1 MGIETEEIIGGA
13 DGPTTIFLL
22 DKSKEPTFR
31 QRMQSRIT
39 RIKRYFIAKRI
50 HPGTHSLEELGEYLV
65 SRYGFVEADMSDP
78 QVIEEYEQLR
88 VSLLFEHRPDL
99 VGEPCFPSIDD
110 IEDTEAVLRMMDE
123 ATKKNQEKADSIAR
137 EVFDLDFHKYV
148 KTEKNAENMMDVTI
162 ERNAGYI
169 GDGASGSKSFIR
181 KSNKIMKDAYLYY
194 GVSEEDI
201 RTNSQRYKDLLV
213 QLSM

>member
-1 MGIETEEIIGGA
+1 MTEEEIIGGA

-22 DKSKEPTFR
+22 DKSKEPTLR
-31 QRMQSRIT
+31 QRLQRRIT
-39 RIKRYFIAKRI
+39 RIKRHFIAKRI

-65 SRYGFVEADMSDP
+65 SKYGFVEASMSDP

-88 VSLLFEHRPDL
+88 VSLLFEHRQDL

-123 ATKKNQEKADSIAR
+123 ATKKNQEKADSIPR

-162 ERNAGYI
+162 ERNTGYI
-169 GDGASGSKSFIR
+169 GGGASGSNSFIR
-181 KSNKIMKDAYLYY
+181 KSNKILKDTYLYY